1 MKEPRLHCLTT
12 DLPAVSHSEQA
23 QAFCEGGASLIQMRA
38 KQLAFGDHL
47 REAGKVAHVCH
58 EFGAVF
64 IVNDSPEIA
73 FQVGADG
80 VHLGKKDVSPARARE
95 LLGSEALVGGTVN
108 SLSDAERLVGEGVC
122 DYAGVGPFRQTMTK
136 ENLAPILP
144 VRELPTILETLH
156 ETPAF
161 VIGGIR
167 ICDVSGILSFGARG
181 VAVCSALF
189 AQGEPVAG
197 KVSRFLDK
205 LNSSRDAQAA

>member
-1 MKEPRLHCLTT
+1 MKEPRFHCLTT
-12 DLPAVSHSEQA
+12 DLPAVSHFEQA

-38 KQLAFGDHL
+38 KQLAFDDHL
-47 REAGKVAHVCH
+47 REAGRVARVCH

-80 VHLGKKDVSPARARE
+80 VHLGKKDVSPARARKM
-95 LLGSEALVGGTVN
+95 LGPQALVGGTVN
-108 SLSDAERLVGEGVC
+108 SLSDAERLVCDGVC

-136 ENLAPILP
+136 ENLAPIL
-144 VRELPTILETLH
+144 VAQELRTILKTLG
-156 ETPAF
+156 ETPAL

-167 ICDVSGILSFGARG
+167 IGDVSGILSLGARG

-189 AQGEPVAG
+189 AQGKPVAAN
-197 KVSRFLDK
+197 VSRFLNE
-205 LNSSRDAQAA
+205 LNSIRDAQAA